1 MISSTQWMHEFAEP
15 TNCDLQS
22 QKAQYVVLL
31 SGTPALSR
39 PIELFT
45 QVNFVSMVS
54 CIYLMLKSRVTTTFS
69 VYPDPGLVSYSV
81 QEC

>member
-45 QVNFVSMVS
+45 QVNLFPWLAAY
-54 CIYLMLKSRVTTTFS
+54 I
-69 VYPDPGLVSYSV
+69 
-81 QEC
+81 